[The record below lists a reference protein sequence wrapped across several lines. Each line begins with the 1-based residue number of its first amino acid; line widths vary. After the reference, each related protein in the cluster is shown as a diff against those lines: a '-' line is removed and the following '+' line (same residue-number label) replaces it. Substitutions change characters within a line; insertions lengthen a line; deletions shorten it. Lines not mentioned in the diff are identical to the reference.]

1 MVYDDPDARREKQR
15 ILDALRRGEMAR
27 RGETW
32 EEEGD
37 SQEMMDGIMEGG
49 GGGTSA
55 GSEVVEAESQITAG
69 GRRKSA
75 RVRR

>member
-1 MVYDDPDARREKQR
+1 
-15 ILDALRRGEMAR
+15 MAR

-32 EEEGD
+32 EEEAD
-37 SQEMMDGIMEGG
+37 SQEVTGGIVEGG
-49 GGGTSA
+49 GGEGTSA
-55 GSEVVEAESQITAG
+55 ETAVAEVESQTTAG

>member
-1 MVYDDPDARREKQR
+1 M
-15 ILDALRRGEMAR
+15 DALRRGEMAR

-37 SQEMMDGIMEGG
+37 SQEMMDGILEGG
-49 GGGTSA
+49 KGASTS
-55 GSEVVEAESQITAG
+55 VVEAESQATAG
-69 GRRKSA
+69 GRRKST